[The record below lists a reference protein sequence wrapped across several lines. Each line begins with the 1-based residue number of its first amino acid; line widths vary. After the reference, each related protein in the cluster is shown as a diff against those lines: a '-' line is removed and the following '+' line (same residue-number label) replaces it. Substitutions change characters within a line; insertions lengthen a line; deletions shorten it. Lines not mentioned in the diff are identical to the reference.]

1 MRIQAAEIVAL
12 IAKSYG
18 STYSTLLPRVT
29 KTLAK
34 ALSVDVA
41 SGEAVKPLTTHF
53 GAIVGLTMLG
63 PLVVDSILL
72 AMIEDYFKAFG
83 ELPSESEEDTERVL
97 QAWRNAAEQWQEHFG
112 GVEDSDKLNLL
123 KQHQLL

>member
-12 IAKSYG
+12 ITKTYG
-18 STYSTLLPRVT
+18 NTYTTLIPRVT

-34 ALSVDVA
+34 AITVDPNG
-41 SGEAVKPLTTHF
+41 SEAVKPLTTHF

-72 AMIEDYFKAFG
+72 PMAEEYFRVLP
-83 ELPSESEEDTERVL
+83 ELPSESEEDAGKVFE
-97 QAWRNAAEQWQEHFG
+97 AWKNAAEQWREHFG
-112 GVEDSDKLNLL
+112 KDAPADKVKLL
-123 KQHQLL
+123 QKLKL

>member
-12 IAKSYG
+12 IAKTYG
-18 STYSTLLPRVT
+18 DTYTTLLPRVT

-34 ALSVDVA
+34 ALSVDPS

-72 AMIEDYFKAFG
+72 AILEDYFKALP
-83 ELPSESEEDTERVL
+83 ELPRESEEDSERVIE
-97 QAWRNAAEQWQEHFG
+97 AWKNAAEQWKEHFG
-112 GVEDSDKLNLL
+112 SDAPSSKVKLLQKHKLL
-123 KQHQLL
+123 

>member
-12 IAKSYG
+12 IARTYG
-18 STYSTLLPRVT
+18 NTYTTLIPRVT

-34 ALSVDVA
+34 ALSVDPN
-41 SGEAVKPLTTHF
+41 SGEPIKPLTTHF

-72 AMIEDYFKAFG
+72 PMAEEYLRVFP
-83 ELPSESEEDTERVL
+83 ELPRESEDDSERVL
-97 QAWRNAAEQWQEHFG
+97 QAWQSAAEQWREHFG
-112 GVEDSDKLNLL
+112 ADAPADKLDLLKKLNL
-123 KQHQLL
+123 